1 MPAYTTAQIRNVALV
16 GHAGAG
22 KTSLFEALLFAGGA
36 ITTQGSVDQPNPDP
50 SLGGAIQSVIWSV
63 DPEQP
68 IYQLSTMDQILARAV
83 FLPRLSTTLLAL
95 FALAAL
101 LLEALGI

>member
-1 MPAYTTAQIRNVALV
+1 MR
-16 GHAGAG
+16 
-22 KTSLFEALLFAGGA
+22 S
-36 ITTQGSVDQPNPDP
+36 S
-50 SLGGAIQSVIWSV
+50 SVIWSV

-68 IYQLSTMDQILARAV
+68 IYRLSTMDQILARAV

-101 LLEALGI
+101 LLAALGIYGVLSYSVSSADARDRPAHGSRLDRRPDRWAWSCATVSCW